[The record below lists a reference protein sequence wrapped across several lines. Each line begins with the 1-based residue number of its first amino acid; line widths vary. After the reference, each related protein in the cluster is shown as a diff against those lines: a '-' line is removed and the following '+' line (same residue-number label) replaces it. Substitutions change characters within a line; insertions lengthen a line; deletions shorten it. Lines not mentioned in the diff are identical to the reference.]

1 MSSSQQHVLAVNGIE
16 LSVRVSGPEHGQPVW
31 LLHGFPEC
39 WHSWRH
45 QVPALVAAGFRVF
58 VPEMRGYGR
67 SSAPEAVQAYDLLTL
82 CADIQQAM
90 HAFGQQRV
98 CIVGHDW
105 GAPVAWHLA
114 LLEPQRVAAL
124 VTLSVPFAG
133 RPKRPA
139 SEIMRQVHGEH
150 FNYILYFQQPGVA
163 EAELDADIDASLRL
177 FMGNVGA
184 LLQPKPADARLFDGV
199 TVPAGLPQ
207 WCSEEDFQAYRQ
219 TFAGRGFR
227 GALNWYRNFERTWK
241 RTEFLADAQVQQPT
255 LFLLGDQD
263 PVGVLEAHT
272 LKRMPGKV
280 ADLEQHLLADCGH
293 WIQNERPQQVNA
305 LLLDFLQ
312 RRFT

>member
-1 MSSSQQHVLAVNGIE
+1 MPSYQQHLLAVNGIE
-16 LSVRVSGPEHGQPVW
+16 LSVLVAGPEHGAPVW

-45 QVPALVAAGFRVF
+45 QVPALVQAGFRVF
-58 VPEMRGYGR
+58 VPELRGYGR
-67 SSAPEAVQAYDLLTL
+67 SSAPLALEAYDLLTL

-90 HAFGQQRV
+90 DAFGHHRV
-98 CIVGHDW
+98 CMVGHDW

-114 LLEPQRVAAL
+114 LLEPRRVAVLA
-124 VTLSVPFAG
+124 TLSVPFAG

-139 SEIMRQVHGEH
+139 SEIMREVHGGH

-177 FMGNVGA
+177 FMGNVQA
-184 LLQPKPADARLFDGV
+184 LLTPKPADARLFDGV
-199 TVPAGLPQ
+199 KVPQGLPQ

-227 GALNWYRNFERTWK
+227 GALNWYRNFERTWQ
-241 RTEFLADAQVQQPT
+241 RTEFLAQARVQQPT
-255 LFLLGDQD
+255 LFLLGDRD

-272 LKRMPGKV
+272 LKRMPGHV
-280 ADLEQHLLADCGH
+280 ADLEQHLLSDCGH
-293 WIQNERPQQVNA
+293 WIQNEQPQRVNA
-305 LLLDFLQ
+305 LLLDFLK